1 MENDK
6 PQLNSGTIMKMMD
19 FLYEKS
25 LNGLPG
31 MPPAKKLAEDY
42 LKNNNGIPLVDKAWS
57 LVHWQEL
64 KTGTTGFLTGLGGII
79 TLPVAVPVDVADQ
92 LYVNTRMVS
101 AIAYM
106 GGYDL
111 DSDQTKTFVYAT
123 IAGMSVS
130 DVVKRFG
137 ISFGYKFGEKLV
149 TKIPGAIIIEINK
162 LVGFR
167 LLTKFGTKGIV
178 NLVKVVPFL
187 GGVVGGA
194 VDVIGTSSIGSLAIQ
209 NFIKNPENKN
219 ILNEK
224 APSV

>member
-31 MPPAKKLAEDY
+31 MPSAKKLAEDY

-64 KTGTTGFLTGLGGII
+64 KTGATGFLTGLGGII
-79 TLPVAVPVDVADQ
+79 TLPVAVPADVGVQ
-92 LYVNTRMVS
+92 LYVNMRMVS

-137 ISFGYKFGEKLV
+137 ISLGYKLGEKLV
-149 TKIPGAIIIEINK
+149 TKIPGAVIIKINK

-167 LLTKFGTKGIV
+167 LLTKFGTKG
-178 NLVKVVPFL
+178 LVKFVPFL
-187 GGVVGGA
+187 GGAVGGA
-194 VDVIGTSSIGSLAIQ
+194 VDVAGTRFIGSLAIQ

-219 ILNEK
+219 TLNEK
-224 APSV
+224 VPSV